1 MVSDSETTEAKVSVI
16 IPVGGI
22 ESKQSV
28 GTNSPVAGRATVC
41 ACLCARVFLTAF
53 LLFGSCTPT
62 DISNPNYL
70 GMAAFPQQPFA
81 ASQLKQAPSP
91 DQPSSLWNYEQQP
104 KDSTSVMGQRE
115 SSSTSPSLSPLSPKP
130 SLQTPVSRSICNR
143 SQDHL

>member
-1 MVSDSETTEAKVSVI
+1 MVSDSETTLTKVSVI

-28 GTNSPVAGRATVC
+28 GTNSPVAGRTTEYRC
-41 ACLCARVFLTAF
+41 ICARIFLTVF
-53 LLFGSCTPT
+53 LLFSSCTPT

-81 ASQLKQAPSP
+81 ASQLKQAASP

-104 KDSTSVMGQRE
+104 KDSSSVMGQRE

-130 SLQTPVSRSICNR
+130 SLQIPVNRSISNR
-143 SQDHL
+143 SQEHL